1 MFGRLCVLP
10 AEALLGGNLN
20 FGVLPMKKSYHI
32 VKILI
37 SLLIVITGCTSGD
50 DNSKLITV
58 TSNAVKIATWNIY
71 WLTNNSFNVRS
82 ADDYTLLNT
91 YADELNADV
100 VALEETEN
108 ATYAEKV
115 FGTDYDYYFSNRS
128 GGAGTQRVGFA
139 VKRSSGIK
147 VESAVEY
154 TNLDVGS
161 VRYGMDLTISRNNKF
176 IRLLA
181 VHLKS
186 GCFEL
191 PLDATSIA
199 NMPATTTT
207 EQDLK
212 NACTKLA
219 NQKAPLEYWVDS
231 RASEG
236 MPFMVLGDFNRR
248 FEVEDKN
255 GYNEEQ
261 GLWATIDDPGTIN
274 SYEDLTRMNDNLTP
288 QCWNAHFS
296 DYIDHIIVDPRAK
309 DMVVANSFSEL
320 VYAESP
326 YSTYYQRLSDHC
338 PISVLIRL

>member
-1 MFGRLCVLP
+1 MRVT
-10 AEALLGGNLN
+10 LLDLDAT
-20 FGVLPMKKSYHI
+20 PS
-32 VKILI
+32 LI
-37 SLLIVITGCTSGD
+37 NSTPVNSLLKPFKRSILMFLFGAIFIAGCTS
-50 DNSKLITV
+50 DNNATITV
-58 TSNAVKIATWNIY
+58 DTRDTIKIATWNIY
-71 WLTNNSFNVRS
+71 WLTNNSFNVRT
-82 ADDYTLLNT
+82 ADDYALLNT

-100 VALEETEN
+100 VALEEAEN

-115 FGTDYDYYFSNRS
+115 FGTTYDYYFSNRS

-139 VKRSSGIK
+139 VKKDSGIT
-147 VESAVEY
+147 VESAEDYVD
-154 TNLDVGS
+154 LDVGS
-161 VRYGMDLTISRNNKF
+161 VRYGKDLTISRNNKS

-199 NMPATTTT
+199 NMPTATTT

-219 NQKAPLEYWVDS
+219 NQKSPLEYWVDA

-236 MPFMVLGDFNRR
+236 LPFMVLGDFNRR

-255 GYNEEQ
+255 GYSEEQ
-261 GLWATIDDPGTIN
+261 GLWATIDDPG
-274 SYEDLTRMNDNLTP
+274 SASPYEDLTRINDNLSP
-288 QCWNAHFS
+288 QCWNGHFS

-309 DMVVANSFSEL
+309 DMVVNNSFNEL

-326 YSTYYQRLSDHC
+326 YSTYYQHLSDHC
-338 PISVLIRL
+338 PISVLVSL